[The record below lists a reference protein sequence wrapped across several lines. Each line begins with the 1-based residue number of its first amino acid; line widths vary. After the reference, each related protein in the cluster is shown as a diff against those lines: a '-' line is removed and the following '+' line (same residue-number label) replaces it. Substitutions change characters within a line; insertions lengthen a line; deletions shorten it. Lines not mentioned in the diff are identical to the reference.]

1 MFTAEGKETRQL
13 PKCSIIH
20 SGLRL
25 SRNERREEMAG
36 TDRIME
42 FL

>member
-25 SRNERREEMAG
+25 SRNERREG